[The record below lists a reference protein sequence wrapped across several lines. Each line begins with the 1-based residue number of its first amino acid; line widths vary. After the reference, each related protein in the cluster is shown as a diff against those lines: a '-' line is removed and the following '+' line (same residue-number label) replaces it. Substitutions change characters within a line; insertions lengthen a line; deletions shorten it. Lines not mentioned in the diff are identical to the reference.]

1 MSVADFHIIRAPA
14 LTHLVSILSLTGIVE
29 ALQGQGLAFTE
40 LEVPFTRHEGVI
52 SLLEAR
58 ANGISLGFTAS
69 GKIYSYAEIVDIEG
83 TLVPAYAI
91 NSVLGNIPVLGSIF
105 SGGEKGGGIF
115 AATYKITGP
124 TESPKIEVN
133 PLSVLAPGFL
143 RKLFGFLDGGE
154 STSEAPNN

>member
-1 MSVADFHIIRAPA
+1 MAGV
-14 LTHLVSILSLTGIVE
+14 
-29 ALQGQGLAFTE
+29 QGQGLAVTE
-40 LEVPFTRHEGVI
+40 VEVAFTRLEGVV
-52 SLLEAR
+52 SLMGAR
-58 ANGISLGFTAS
+58 ANGVSLGFTAS
-69 GKIYSYAEIVDIEG
+69 GKIYSYSDIVDIEG

-91 NSVLGNIPVLGSIF
+91 NSVLGNIPVLGKIF

-143 RKLFGFLDGGE
+143 RKLFGFLEGREDVGE
-154 STSEAPNN
+154 TPNN